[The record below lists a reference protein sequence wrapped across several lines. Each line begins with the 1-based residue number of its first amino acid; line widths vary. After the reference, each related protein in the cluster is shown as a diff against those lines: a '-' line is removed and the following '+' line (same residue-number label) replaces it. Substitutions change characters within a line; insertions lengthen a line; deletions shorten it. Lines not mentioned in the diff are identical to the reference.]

1 MSEEKKKPLLPDGTG
16 DNVNEKVERLE
27 RELEKLRADNE
38 GYRRNLTTDERA
50 RELVHEKPEET
61 FARQYREG
69 VFPPTKHI
77 VYQLAGSHTLAIHL
91 CSIGTRSRE
100 YRLIKRDWPNWID
113 PTLGPSLR
121 YQPDARRVVIVE
133 TMKSMG
139 IPDHMCEQVLAMDRQ
154 EYRQELSND
163 PYAHTATAHHE
174 VLGKGKRGDHALV
187 HRLRLPA
194 DRLNGLVE
202 AEARVYCNRF
212 EDIPEGAPL
221 PAWWDE
227 ALKPTGA
234 DVIVYEAL
242 APHSKTFS
250 RSEDEAPRRPLPGV
264 RDGGGMPSPGR
275 Y

>member
-1 MSEEKKKPLLPDGTG
+1 
-16 DNVNEKVERLE
+16 
-27 RELEKLRADNE
+27 
-38 GYRRNLTTDERA
+38 
-50 RELVHEKPEET
+50 
-61 FARQYREG
+61 
-69 VFPPTKHI
+69 
-77 VYQLAGSHTLAIHL
+77 
-91 CSIGTRSRE
+91 
-100 YRLIKRDWPNWID
+100 
-113 PTLGPSLR
+113 
-121 YQPDARRVVIVE
+121 VVIVE